1 MKEKRSVFSTNQE
14 NELRVEYKDEV
25 TAGNRAKKDTMA
37 GKGRL
42 NNQITSIIFK
52 YLQEN
57 GIESHFIKQLSETD
71 QLVKPV
77 KIIPLEVVV
86 RNIASGS
93 ITKRLGFENGEVL
106 ENHLW
111 NFSIK

>member
-1 MKEKRSVFSTNQE
+1 MKLLLETV
-14 NELRVEYKDEV
+14 LRKTQWQV
-25 TAGNRAKKDTMA
+25 
-37 GKGRL
+37 GRL

-57 GIESHFIKQLSETD
+57 GIESHFIKQLSETE

-111 NFSIK
+111 NFL